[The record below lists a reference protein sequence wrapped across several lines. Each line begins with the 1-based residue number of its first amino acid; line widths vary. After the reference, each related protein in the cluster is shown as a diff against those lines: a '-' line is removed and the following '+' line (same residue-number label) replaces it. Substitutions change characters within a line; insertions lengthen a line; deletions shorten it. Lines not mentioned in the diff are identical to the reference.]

1 MTFNFAF
8 QLHSHHDVSPKVGED
23 ITTTIV
29 LAFIKKVHV
38 RESVLTED
46 GISVDPAKL
55 RPVARLGGTTYARQ
69 LEGFDLPRISWK
81 SIKEEYQALS
91 ERSQQK

>member
-1 MTFNFAF
+1 MTFHFAI
-8 QLHSHHDVSPKVGED
+8 QLHSHHDISSKVGED
-23 ITTTIV
+23 ATTTIV

-38 RESVLTED
+38 RESVLADD

-69 LEGFDLPRISWK
+69 LEGFDLPRVSWK
-81 SIKEEYQALS
+81 SIKEEYLS
-91 ERSQQK
+91 LSTRSQQ